1 MSFGNILE
9 DWAVFA
15 HDGDVSIG
23 AVRRIQSDALIVYIE
38 NFGDVTF
45 HKRDVARASEGKV
58 VLQPDCLSREVLDA
72 ITHAHDQ
79 ERGRTRSPGASK
91 SFER

>member
-1 MSFGNILE
+1 MSSVNINE

-23 AVRRIQSDALIVYIE
+23 AVRHIRADTLIVYIK

-45 HKRDVARASEGKV
+45 HKRDVARASDGKV
-58 VLQPDCLSREVLDA
+58 VLQPDCLSREVLNA

-79 ERGRTRSPGASK
+79 ERERT
-91 SFER
+91 